1 MTQQEMI
8 KQAATQAA
16 NTVTNLKVGTLFM
29 ASLVHI
35 GKGTEMKE
43 IIKQAEVLEKH
54 VLNDSK

>member
-1 MTQQEMI
+1 MI